1 LPRSKGAAAALDFF
15 IWGSGHA
22 FLGYRKAL
30 GLPWVLWTLILGGFL
45 VLDAFYNQNLYY
57 VTETGFSYGVAYNYG
72 AAATVLIIPYLI
84 VGGLMIFD
92 LMRKGAIAPIA
103 KFAAPRAESTTVAA
117 TQAPAARAVA
127 GMTCPSCGVPVTQAD
142 TFCPSCG
149 TRLQAAPPAMPTPV
163 AAGGSKV
170 CNNCGTPNPS
180 GFVFCKRCGNKLTP
194 GA

>member
-1 LPRSKGAAAALDFF
+1 LDFF

-57 VTETGFSYGVAYNYG
+57 VTENGFSYGVAYNYG

-84 VGGLMIFD
+84 VGGLMLFD

-103 KFAAPRAESTTVAA
+103 KFAAPKAGTASPQAGVA
-117 TQAPAARAVA
+117 QPMAAAA
-127 GMTCPSCGVPVTQAD
+127 MTCPSCGVPVTQAD

-149 TRLQAAPPAMPTPV
+149 ARLQAAPAPMPTPV

-170 CNNCGTPNPS
+170 CNNCGTANPS
-180 GFVFCKRCGNKLTP
+180 GFVFCKRCGNKLT
-194 GA
+194 